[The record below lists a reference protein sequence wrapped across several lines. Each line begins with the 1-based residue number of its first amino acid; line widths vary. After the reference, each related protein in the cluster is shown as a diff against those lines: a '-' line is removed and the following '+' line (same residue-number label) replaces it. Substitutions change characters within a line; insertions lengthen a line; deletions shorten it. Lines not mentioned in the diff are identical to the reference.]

1 MSIKLVLL
9 KSGETLITDA
19 RELISTDNNVCGY
32 LFENPHIVKVS
43 SPLILTNDPDKVED
57 TVEVSFTPWITLS
70 IDKGYSVPTDWVVT
84 ISEPLSNITKLYEEK
99 INVKDSEVSFT
110 ES

>member
-9 KSGETLITDA
+9 KSGDTIIADA
-19 RELISTDNNVCGY
+19 KEIISNDNVCGY
-32 LFENPHIVKVS
+32 LLNNPYVIKIA
-43 SPLILTNDPDKVED
+43 SPLLFTNDPDQITD
-57 TVEVSFTPWITLS
+57 TVEVSFIPWIPLS
-70 IDKGYSVPTDWVVT
+70 SDKEYPVPTDWVVT

-99 INVKDSEVSFT
+99 INGKNSEVSFT